1 MLKNKTIAI
10 TGARGR
16 IGACLAEEVIKNNGK
31 VLLGDIQPLQAT
43 QLPRNQYL
51 YPNFF
56 NESNS
61 HYVQTDLTKPEEIE
75 RFIECGVK
83 KFKKIDAAVHCA
95 YPRSKQW
102 GTKFE
107 DLQLTYISED
117 FKNQLGSAI
126 IFSQKIIK
134 HFMEMGGGNLIHISS
149 IQGLASPKFEHYEGL
164 GMTSPIEYSAIKS
177 GIISITKYLAKY
189 YKNKNIRVN
198 CVSPGGILDD
208 QPLEFLNRYK
218 KSCANK
224 GMLDPIDI
232 VNSISFL
239 ISDQSQFITGENI
252 TVDDGWIL

>member
-10 TGARGR
+10 TGACGR
-16 IGACLAEEVIKNNGK
+16 IGLSLAREVIKNNGK
-31 VLLGDIQPLQAT
+31 VILGDIISPNEPL
-43 QLPRNQYL
+43 
-51 YPNFF
+51 NFLT
-56 NESNS
+56 ESNS
-61 HYVQTDLTKPEEIE
+61 HYVQTDLTKPDSMQ
-75 RFIECGVK
+75 RFIECGIK

-107 DLQLTYISED
+107 DLQLDCLSED

-134 HFMEMGGGNLIHISS
+134 YFMQIGGGNLIHISS

-177 GIISITKYLAKY
+177 GIISTTKYLAKY

-198 CVSPGGILDD
+198 CVSPGGILDG
-208 QPLEFLNRYK
+208 QPLEFQSRYR
-218 KSCANK
+218 KSCASK

-232 VNSISFL
+232 VNTILFL
-239 ISDQSQFITGENI
+239 ISDQSQFVTGENI

>member
-1 MLKNKTIAI
+1 MLKNKTVAI
-10 TGARGR
+10 TGACGK
-16 IGACLAEEVIKNNGK
+16 IGSCLAEAVIKNNGK
-31 VLLGDIQPLQAT
+31 VILGDIQASQAV
-43 QLPRNQYL
+43 QSS
-51 YPNFF
+51 NFF
-56 NESNS
+56 TELNS
-61 HYVQTDLTKPEEIE
+61 HYVQTDLTKPEEIQT
-75 RFIECGVK
+75 FIECGIK

-107 DLQLTYISED
+107 DLQLSHISED

-134 HFMEMGGGNLIHISS
+134 HFTETGGGNLIHISS

-198 CVSPGGILDD
+198 CVSPGGILDG
-208 QPLEFLNRYK
+208 QPLEFLNRYE

-232 VNSISFL
+232 VNSILFL